1 MTLRPLIF
9 AMLIGS
15 IFALSLSAMA
25 RAGGRAGKFDYYVL
39 ALSWSPGWCT
49 LKGDARNAPE
59 CRAGAGRGFVLH
71 GLWPEYSAGGWPEHC
86 PTSLPPP
93 ARRLAEGMAD
103 IMPSAALA
111 RYQWA
116 KHGVCSGLPAP
127 EYFAAARQAFE
138 GIKLPDALKPGQLPA
153 RMTVRGLKSA
163 FLRANAG
170 LTSRAIAVV
179 CTRGILRELR
189 ICLTRD
195 LKPRACG
202 TGVRDYCSDSV
213 TIPPRR

>member
-1 MTLRPLIF
+1 MTPRPLIF

-93 ARRLAEGMAD
+93 ARRQAEGMAD

-138 GIKLPDALKPGQLPA
+138 RFKVPDMLKPGRLPA
-153 RMTVRGLKSA
+153 RMSVRDLKSA

-170 LTSRAIAVV
+170 LTPRAIVVV
-179 CTRGILRELR
+179 CNKEILRELR
-189 ICLTRD
+189 ICLTRE
-195 LKPRACG
+195 LEPRACG
-202 TGVRDYCSDSV
+202 TGVRNRCSGPV
-213 TIPPRR
+213 TIPARR